1 MVVSRKRTRTLE
13 EVNSSD
19 DEDAYD
25 IAGDIALN
33 VDDDEGDI
41 SGDESQEEGPIQD
54 VIEFSSDE
62 DENEK
67 NAHKNQ
73 KGKDMGKSKQAAKS
87 STLAAN
93 KKFPSLELSD
103 NEGGKDDESDDDM
116 NDYFNTTSEAASKHK
131 KGSFASFGLSKLV
144 LVNISKKGFRQPTPI
159 QRKTIPLILQKRDIV
174 GMARTGSGKTAAF
187 VLPMI
192 EKLKV
197 HSAKIGVRAV
207 ILSPSRELAL
217 QTHRVFKE
225 FSKGSDLR
233 SVLLTGG
240 DSLEDQFGM
249 MMGNPDVVI
258 ATPGRFLHLK
268 VEMNLDLK
276 SVEYVVFDEA
286 DRLFEMGFQ
295 EQLNELLVAFPT
307 NRQTLLFS
315 ATLPSSL
322 VDFAKA
328 GLTNPVLVRLD
339 AETKIS
345 ENLEMLFVSIKK
357 DEREASLL
365 YLLQEAI
372 KIPVAT
378 DKEIR
383 KLRQQNELDSDSD
396 DSDSEKK
403 KKAKKSKK
411 LKRRLPSANEMPSE
425 KATIVFVPTRHH
437 VEYVTN
443 LLKNCGYLVSYIYGT
458 LNQHARKQQLYNFRA
473 GLTSILVVTDVA
485 ARGVDIP
492 LLANVINYSLPGSS
506 KIFVHRVGRTARAGN
521 RGWAFSI
528 VSENELAYL
537 LDLEL
542 FLGKKILLTPMY
554 EASCQLLKKKAE
566 SEGNFNFKN
575 PKISYTTRMVLG
587 SCPRQELDNMGEL
600 YNNMLKSDF
609 DLKTMKGVAM
619 KAEKLYFRTRTPAS
633 AESVKRSK
641 EIMRS
646 GWDEQNLYF
655 GKNAEKEKLEFLA
668 KLQNRTKKE
677 TVFEFAGNQD
687 DEMSLLM
694 KKRRKQIAPIQRRAK
709 ERQELLEKERI
720 AGLRHSIEDEILKG
734 EENEVGYSVSDE
746 VLKEFE
752 DADALLQEQEN
763 NKKAKKK
770 SFRDPTFYLS
780 HFAPANEI
788 QDKQLQIS
796 SGFTNDA
803 SNAAF
808 DLGGDDKVQVHKQ
821 TATVKW
827 DKKRKKYVNTQ
838 GLDNKK
844 YIIGESGQKI
854 PASFRSGKFQEWSK
868 ARKIAPLKVGAR
880 ESTIPSN
887 LLADPTSSSTE
898 RTVRGKF
905 KHKMQK
911 APKLP
916 DKHRDDYA
924 VQKKKVEAALERG
937 VRVKG
942 YNGPGV
948 KPELKS
954 VDEIRK
960 LREIKEKKKQK
971 NARPSKKR
979 KF

>member
-33 VDDDEGDI
+33 VDSDEDDI

-73 KGKDMGKSKQAAKS
+73 KGKDKGKSKQAAKS

-378 DKEIR
+378 DEEIR

-566 SEGNFNFKN
+566 SEGNFNFTN

>member
-33 VDDDEGDI
+33 VDSDEDDI

-73 KGKDMGKSKQAAKS
+73 KGKDKGKSKQAAKS

-378 DKEIR
+378 DEEIR

-566 SEGNFNFKN
+566 SEGNFNFTN

-924 VQKKKVEAALERG
+924 VQKKKLEAALERG